1 MHSDRIRSSSLAGE
15 DALLMARDDRASVDG
30 SLEDCAKPETANA
43 NLILAFSLI
52 CSVNLRYAAWSEGRS
67 SCNLSRTRLSTGA
80 KSLAL
85 VSCFLFFNTGESGC
99 AAATE
104 HKPERKEMLMSALIL
119 SVKSE
124 YSSSVAGCSCSSF
137 SRTLT
142 RRGASRR
149 SGISDIAVSSAVRM
163 FPMNQRVV
171 A

>member
-1 MHSDRIRSSSLAGE
+1 MHSDRIRSSSMAGE
-15 DALLMARDDRASVDG
+15 DVLLMARDERASVDG

-80 KSLAL
+80 KSLAP
-85 VSCFLFFNTGESGC
+85 SPFLFFATGESGC
-99 AAATE
+99 AAATDD
-104 HKPERKEMLMSALIL
+104 KPERKEMLMSALIL
-119 SVKSE
+119 SAKSE

-137 SRTLT
+137 SRTLS